1 MKPCRGWLYATLF
14 VANYCHLTGANAQ
27 NSLKNADSP
36 PCVAAA
42 DVTPRQLH
50 GLWHAEWPAAAGQAA
65 QAATLRLEPH
75 REFTDSLSGHLR
87 REDAGAVQIA
97 QVAGDLD
104 AGEFTLEES
113 LDGHSVHAVWQGHV
127 NEASCGKEITG
138 TWNSTSDRVL
148 RPFVLRQSARTP

>member
-1 MKPCRGWLYATLF
+1 MKPCRGRLF
-14 VANYCHLTGANAQ
+14 AILLVANYFHLTGANAQ
-27 NSLKNADSP
+27 NSLKNSAPP

-50 GLWHAEWPAAAGQAA
+50 GLWRAEWPADAGLVA
-65 QAATLRLEPH
+65 QGATLLLGQHP
-75 REFTDSLSGHLR
+75 EFADSLAGHLR
-87 REDAGAVQIA
+87 REDAGGVQIA
-97 QVAGDLD
+97 QVAGDVD

-148 RPFVLRQSARTP
+148 RPFVLRRSARTP